1 MLITYLCVQYTISYY
16 GAKEKL
22 EVEDAINLLM
32 FNIFVDESRSFL
44 YQTGMIKDIFG
55 GFRPTT
61 AGDCGHILVGNY
73 QHFRF

>member
-1 MLITYLCVQYTISYY
+1 MLNTYLCVRYTIIYY
-16 GAKEKL
+16 GVEEK
-22 EVEDAINLLM
+22 VEDAINLKI

-44 YQTGMIKDIFG
+44 YQTRMIKDIFG
-55 GFRPTT
+55 GFTI